1 MTQTTEIIPRSTA
14 DVIPTGEAMI
24 LIAPL
29 LDSIP
34 SIDGA
39 SDDAIALRI
48 LQAESPDEVFAGVE
62 AVDFAELIDSPI
74 HILALRRGQSD
85 YEDGL
90 GVFLVVEYQG
100 ASGRREV
107 TTTGSSTVMVQL
119 LKANA
124 LGMIPG
130 LVVIPRKSKTP
141 TKRGFYPM
149 HLERVDA

>member
-1 MTQTTEIIPRSTA
+1 MAQTTEIIPRSTA
-14 DVIPTGEAMI
+14 DVIPSGEAAI
-24 LIAPL
+24 LIGPL
-29 LDSIP
+29 LDTVP
-34 SIDGA
+34 SIEGA

-48 LQAESPDEVFAGVE
+48 LQAETAEEVFADVE
-62 AVDFAELIDSPI
+62 AVDFAELIDHPI
-74 HILALRRGQSD
+74 GILALRRGQSD

-90 GVFLVVEYQG
+90 GVFLVVEFH
-100 ASGRREV
+100 RTTPKREV

-141 TKRGFYPM
+141 TKRGFYPL
-149 HLERVDA
+149 HLERVGD